1 MDLTTHPYR
10 SVLYIPGSKER
21 ALEKAQGLPTDAIIF
36 DLEDAVSPDAKAE
49 ARETLAAALKA
60 GGFGKRAKIVRINAL
75 TTEWGNEDV
84 RVLKDAGADIFLL
97 PKVNTPTDV
106 DALADLLGPQTP
118 IWVMMETPVS
128 VFNAREIAAHAQVK
142 GLVAGTNDLTKDLGC
157 RTRVDRLPLM
167 TSLQMIVMAA
177 RAARGVV
184 AIDGVYNRFRD
195 GDGLKAECEQGRD
208 LGFDGKTLIHPA
220 QIDVTNT
227 AFAPTQ
233 SEIELAERQIAAF
246 EESHASGQGVAVV
259 DGQIVENLHVVAAQ
273 RTLGQIGGD
282 SGTGSGV
289 NGDGISYSRS
299 GALVCRAFFQ
309 ARAAGYARQHGQRR
323 ERRGRV
329 GHSGRSGADGRG
341 LSAGGVHQPVVSAR
355 VDRASE
361 QPADAGG
368 GLRLRNERHQ
378 GPVARQDA
386 ASAVGGGEDLGG
398 GASCW

>member
-21 ALEKAQGLPTDAIIF
+21 ALEKAMTLPTDAIIF
-36 DLEDAVSPDAKAE
+36 DLEDAVAPDAKAE
-49 ARETLAAALKA
+49 ARETLAKALKEND
-60 GGFGKRAKIVRINAL
+60 FGKRAKIVRINAL

-106 DALADLLGPQTP
+106 DALADMLAPDMP

-128 VFNAREIAAHAQVK
+128 VFNAREIAAHHRVT
-142 GLVAGTNDLTKDLGC
+142 GLVTGTNDLTKDLGC
-157 RTRVDRLPLM
+157 RTRTDRLPLM
-167 TSLQMIVMAA
+167 TALQMIVMAA

-220 QIDVTNT
+220 QIEVTNT

-233 SEIELAERQIAAF
+233 SEIDLAERQIAAY
-246 EESHASGQGVAVV
+246 EESMKSGQGVAVV

-273 RTLGQIGGD
+273 RIL
-282 SGTGSGV
+282 
-289 NGDGISYSRS
+289 
-299 GALVCRAFFQ
+299 AK
-309 ARAAGYARQHGQRR
+309 ARAI
-323 ERRGRV
+323 
-329 GHSGRSGADGRG
+329 
-341 LSAGGVHQPVVSAR
+341 
-355 VDRASE
+355 SE
-361 QPADAGG
+361 
-368 GLRLRNERHQ
+368 L
-378 GPVARQDA
+378 A
-386 ASAVGGGEDLGG
+386 AE
-398 GASCW
+398 

>member
-21 ALEKAQGLPTDAIIF
+21 ALEKARTLPTDAIIF

-49 ARETLAAALKA
+49 ARETLAAALKS

-75 TTEWGNEDV
+75 TSEWGNEDV
-84 RVLKDAGADIFLL
+84 RVLRDAGADVFLL

-106 DALADLLGPQTP
+106 DPLADVLGPRMP

-128 VFNAREIAAHAQVK
+128 VFNAREIAAHAQVT

-157 RTRVDRLPLM
+157 RTRADRLPLM

-233 SEIELAERQIAAF
+233 SEVDLAKRQIEAF
-246 EESHASGQGVAVV
+246 EECHASGQGVAVV

-273 RTLGQIGGD
+273 RTLAK
-282 SGTGSGV
+282 S
-289 NGDGISYSRS
+289 
-299 GALVCRAFFQ
+299 
-309 ARAAGYARQHGQRR
+309 AAIQ
-323 ERRGRV
+323 E
-329 GHSGRSGADGRG
+329 
-341 LSAGGVHQPVVSAR
+341 L
-355 VDRASE
+355 
-361 QPADAGG
+361 
-368 GLRLRNERHQ
+368 
-378 GPVARQDA
+378 A
-386 ASAVGGGEDLGG
+386 AE
-398 GASCW
+398 

>member
-106 DALADLLGPQTP
+106 DALADLLGPQMP

-128 VFNAREIAAHAQVK
+128 VFNAREIAAHAQVT
-142 GLVAGTNDLTKDLGC
+142 GLVTGTNDLTKDLGC
-157 RTRVDRLPLM
+157 RMRPDRLPLLCA
-167 TSLQMIVMAA
+167 LQMIVMAA

-220 QIDVTNT
+220 QIEVTNT

-233 SEIELAERQIAAF
+233 SEIEMAERQIKAY
-246 EESHASGQGVAVV
+246 EESKASGQGVAVV
-259 DGQIVENLHVVAAQ
+259 DGQIVENLHVVAAK
-273 RTLGQIGGD
+273 RLLGKA
-282 SGTGSGV
+282 
-289 NGDGISYSRS
+289 
-299 GALVCRAFFQ
+299 GAIREM
-309 ARAAGYARQHGQRR
+309 AA
-323 ERRGRV
+323 E
-329 GHSGRSGADGRG
+329 
-341 LSAGGVHQPVVSAR
+341 
-355 VDRASE
+355 
-361 QPADAGG
+361 
-368 GLRLRNERHQ
+368 
-378 GPVARQDA
+378 
-386 ASAVGGGEDLGG
+386 
-398 GASCW
+398 

>member
-21 ALEKAQGLPTDAIIF
+21 ALEKAQTLPTDAIIF

-106 DALADLLGPQTP
+106 DALADLLGPQMP

-128 VFNAREIAAHAQVK
+128 VFNAREIAAHAQVT

-157 RTRVDRLPLM
+157 RTRADRLPLM

-220 QIDVTNT
+220 QIDVTNI

-233 SEIELAERQIAAF
+233 SEIDLAERQIAAF
-246 EESHASGQGVAVV
+246 KECQASGQGVAVV

-273 RTLGQIGGD
+273 RTL
-282 SGTGSGV
+282 
-289 NGDGISYSRS
+289 
-299 GALVCRAFFQ
+299 AK
-309 ARAAGYARQHGQRR
+309 AAAIQ
-323 ERRGRV
+323 E
-329 GHSGRSGADGRG
+329 
-341 LSAGGVHQPVVSAR
+341 L
-355 VDRASE
+355 
-361 QPADAGG
+361 
-368 GLRLRNERHQ
+368 
-378 GPVARQDA
+378 A
-386 ASAVGGGEDLGG
+386 AE
-398 GASCW
+398 